1 MAGSSSRKF
10 PQYLSRPFQVLWF
23 EVDELAIFLFTLTVA
38 LVYGGM
44 AWIADFPDAAN
55 FYGPILGC
63 SGAVPGGWNWS
74 WYCNEAIDKR
84 AGEADAID
92 LQQVEQHQPQ
102 AALATFGY
110 IASVALTRSPLGFLS
125 RW

>member
-44 AWIADFPDAAN
+44 AWIAFVAIQY
-55 FYGPILGC
+55 FYTRT
-63 SGAVPGGWNWS
+63 
-74 WYCNEAIDKR
+74 KR
-84 AGEADAID
+84 SK
-92 LQQVEQHQPQ
+92 P
-102 AALATFGY
+102 
-110 IASVALTRSPLGFLS
+110 RGFLKHVLYVCGFLQMKNYPGYFHQEFHE
-125 RW
+125 

>member
-44 AWIADFPDAAN
+44 AWIAFVAIQY
-55 FYGPILGC
+55 FYTRT
-63 SGAVPGGWNWS
+63 
-74 WYCNEAIDKR
+74 KR
-84 AGEADAID
+84 NK
-92 LQQVEQHQPQ
+92 P
-102 AALATFGY
+102 
-110 IASVALTRSPLGFLS
+110 RGFLKHVLYVCGFLQMKNYPGYFHQEFHE
-125 RW
+125 

>member
-44 AWIADFPDAAN
+44 AWIAFVAIQY
-55 FYGPILGC
+55 FYTRT
-63 SGAVPGGWNWS
+63 
-74 WYCNEAIDKR
+74 KR
-84 AGEADAID
+84 NK
-92 LQQVEQHQPQ
+92 P
-102 AALATFGY
+102 
-110 IASVALTRSPLGFLS
+110 RGFLKHVLYVCGFLQMKNYPGYFLQEFHE
-125 RW
+125 

>member
-44 AWIADFPDAAN
+44 AWIAFVAIQY
-55 FYGPILGC
+55 FYTRT
-63 SGAVPGGWNWS
+63 
-74 WYCNEAIDKR
+74 KR
-84 AGEADAID
+84 SK
-92 LQQVEQHQPQ
+92 P
-102 AALATFGY
+102 
-110 IASVALTRSPLGFLS
+110 RGFLKHILYVCGFLQMKNYPGYFHQEFHE
-125 RW
+125 